1 MKQKR
6 GAGMLLILCEAVV
19 LILVLALGIFHT
31 FADPKKEKTTT
42 DTELQED
49 NLFEITA
56 ETEAVETTTT
66 EESLQSEEPEESFSE
81 EILAK
86 VSDMTLEQKVA
97 HLFLTTPESLTQNDR
112 VTIAGEGTR
121 SALEKYPVA
130 GLVYTRN
137 SFQGRNQF
145 GALISG
151 AQRYSYET
159 NAEYLLLTSTQ
170 ANDSGKLMISGV
182 YDAGAMLELIAA
194 DTIQGNEDKI
204 TFLNPDSENP
214 EGIPVYQY
222 QGVTIAGDLSDAAVS
237 DTYPDG
243 DAAMKALQ
251 AGADLLLVTDNFT
264 ATYDA
269 VLAAISDSGLSEEA
283 LDQKVCR
290 ILTLKASMPQPT
302 DGDII
307 SVDQTADDQQADQ
320 TNQAAVQ
327 NTNQVQADQPQADAG
342 QQSNNQQQADTGQ
355 QNNNQQQADAGQ
367 QSNNQPQAD
376 TGQQNNNQQID
387 NN

>member
-19 LILVLALGIFHT
+19 LILVLVLGIFHT

-170 ANDSGKLMISGV
+170 ANDSGKLMISG
-182 YDAGAMLELIAA
+182 AMLELIAA

-327 NTNQVQADQPQADAG
+327 NNNQVQADAG
-342 QQSNNQQQADTGQ
+342 QQG
-355 QNNNQQQADAGQ
+355 NNQQQADA
-367 QSNNQPQAD
+367 
-376 TGQQNNNQQID
+376 GQQNNNQQID